1 MNVIEARRIVH
12 FVDDLH
18 MSMERLASQL
28 ECTEPEAQLVYAQA
42 KSIALTADA
51 RNAVSELMRL
61 AHEFNTT
68 ADELIRMYA

>member
-1 MNVIEARRIVH
+1 MNVMEARRIVH
-12 FVDDLH
+12 FVDDMN
-18 MSMERLASQL
+18 MSMERLASAL
-28 ECTEPEAQLVYAQA
+28 ECTESEARLAYTQA

-68 ADELIRMYA
+68 ADELIRLYA